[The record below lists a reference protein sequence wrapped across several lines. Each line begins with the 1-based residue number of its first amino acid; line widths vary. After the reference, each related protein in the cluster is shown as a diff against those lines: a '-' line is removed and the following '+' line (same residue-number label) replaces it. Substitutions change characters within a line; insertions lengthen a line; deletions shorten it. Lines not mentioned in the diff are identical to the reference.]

1 MERTLTN
8 TTHTLKNDVSETKA
22 LKVAVAHGDG
32 IGPEIMDATLKILT
46 AANAQI
52 EIEPISIGK
61 NTFEKGFQSGIDDE
75 AWSTIHKCKTILKAP
90 ITTPQGKGYK
100 SLNVT
105 LRKSL
110 GLYSNLRPVNTLS
123 PFIKSKHNEMD
134 VVIVRENEEDLYAGI
149 EHRQTNEVYQCL
161 KLISRPGCEKIIRFA
176 FEYAKAY
183 GRKTVTCMLKD
194 NIMKLTDGLF
204 HTVFLE
210 ISKEYPQIENRV
222 EIIDIGSARLA
233 AHPENYDVIVTS
245 NLYGDIISD
254 IAAEIAG
261 SVGIAGSANIG
272 SEYTMFEAI
281 HGSAPDIAGKGK
293 ANPSGLINAA
303 VQMLAHHGQKETADL
318 IKNAWLYTIE
328 QGIHTFDIYSE
339 RSSKLVN
346 TQEFAEAVIKNLGK
360 EPELLQKSKLSSGD
374 GKLILSE
381 YIPKPSSKT
390 LVGVDIFI
398 DNNKLSA
405 NELGKKLSDIKSAS
419 LKLKMITNRG
429 VQVYPKGQDA
439 TFCTDHWRCRFIN
452 TQSTKEV
459 GHLKITKEAIINLQT
474 LINDAGLDCI
484 KTENLYLFD
493 GEAAFSLGQGE

>member
-1 MERTLTN
+1 MDNSLIKTKQTTEEN
-8 TTHTLKNDVSETKA
+8 TAINKA
-22 LKVAVAHGDG
+22 IKVAVAQGDG
-32 IGPEIMDATLKILT
+32 IGPEIMNATLKILRK
-46 AANAQI
+46 ANANI
-52 EIEPISIGK
+52 EVHPITIGK
-61 NTFEKGFQSGIDDE
+61 STFEKGFQSGIDDE
-75 AWSTIHKCKTILKAP
+75 AWNTIHQCKTILKAP

-123 PFIKSKHNEMD
+123 PFIKSNHNKMD
-134 VVIVRENEEDLYAGI
+134 VIIVRENEEDLYAGI

-183 GRKTVTCMLKD
+183 GRKKVTCMLKD

-204 HTVFLE
+204 HQVFLE
-210 ISKEYPQIENRV
+210 IASEYPEIEKNV
-222 EIIDIGSARLA
+222 EIIDIGSAKLA

-303 VQMLAHHGQKETADL
+303 IQMLAYHGQKETADL
-318 IKNAWLYTIE
+318 IKNAWLCTIE
-328 QGIHTFDIYSE
+328 QGIHTFDIYSD
-339 RSSKLVN
+339 RSKQLVS
-346 TQEFAEAVIKNLGK
+346 TDEFAEAVISNLGK
-360 EPELLQKSKLSSGD
+360 SPELLTKSTLSDSND
-374 GKLILSE
+374 SMNFKEI
-381 YIPKPSSKT
+381 KRPSSEKT
-390 LVGVDIFI
+390 LVGVDVFI
-398 DNNKLSA
+398 DNNKLRA
-405 NELGKKLSDIKSAS
+405 NELGKQLSAINSET

-429 VQVYPKGQDA
+429 VQVYPKGHDA
-439 TFCTDHWRCRFIN
+439 TFCTDHWRCRFTN
-452 TQSTKEV
+452 KQSTSDT
-459 GHLKITKEAIINLQT
+459 GYLKISKDAVINLQS
-474 LINDAGLDCI
+474 LINEAGLDCI